1 VTFTPASFSAAQK
14 TAWFTPTA
22 APALSQASGWT
33 SVQTTAATA
42 DTLINYL
49 RGQFGFEE
57 RSPANS
63 VLLYRTREH
72 VLGDIINGK
81 PVYVKV
87 PPFNYTENNYTAF
100 KAGLASRQGVVYVAA
115 NDGMLHAFNSDTGNE
130 MWAYV
135 PSFVLPNLKT
145 LADDNYANAHQ
156 FFVDG
161 SPVANDIWTGTA
173 WKTVVVGG
181 LNGGGKGYYAL
192 DVTNPSSPVVM
203 WEFSDANLGYTYG
216 NPVMGKL
223 TDGSWV
229 VVFTSGYNNTPVTGN
244 TTADGVGR
252 LFVVNAL
259 TGAVKFTVSTAVG
272 TSASPSGLGKIAAW
286 VDNSL
291 TDNTLQR
298 VYGGDMLGN
307 LWRFD
312 INDLILPAGKEA
324 TQLALLQVGTYQQPI
339 TTSPEVG
346 LVNNI
351 PVIYVGTGRYL
362 GASDVNDQNQQSLYA
377 IVDQLNA
384 TGLGNVRSETTCP
397 LVQQTITV
405 QGVNS
410 RTTTTLP
417 VDFASKCGW
426 FLDFNPGNDSPGE
439 RVNVD
444 PKLQL
449 GVLAVATN
457 IPEQS
462 VCTVGGSSF
471 LYFFDYTTG
480 TFVATAA
487 GGVAGTRVGNS
498 IAVGLNTYRLPDGR
512 VVTTVTTSDDKHPVT
527 PNPSSPNFVN
537 AGKRVMFRELTN

>member
-1 VTFTPASFSAAQK
+1 MQS
-14 TAWFTPTA
+14 
-22 APALSQASGWT
+22 
-33 SVQTTAATA
+33 TAATA
-42 DTLINYL
+42 DTVINYL

-87 PPFNYTENNYTAF
+87 PPFNYSENGYGTF
-100 KAGLASRQGVVYVAA
+100 KLGLASRQGAVYVAA
-115 NDGMLHAFNSDTGNE
+115 NDGMLHAFNSDTGAE

-135 PSFVLPNLKT
+135 PSFVLPNMKT

-161 SPVANDIWTGTA
+161 SPVANDVWTGTS
-173 WKTVVVGG
+173 WKTILVGG

-192 DVTNPSSPVVM
+192 DVTNPSSPTVL
-203 WEFSDANLGYTYG
+203 WEFSDTNLGFSYG
-216 NPVMGKL
+216 NPVVGKL
-223 TDGSWV
+223 VDGTWV

-244 TTADGVGR
+244 TSADGVGR
-252 LFVVNAL
+252 LYVVNAL
-259 TGAVKFTVSTAVG
+259 TGTVKFTVSTGVG
-272 TSASPSGLGKIAAW
+272 TSTSPSGLGRISAW
-286 VDNSL
+286 VDASL
-291 TDNTLQR
+291 TDNTLER

-312 INDLILPAGKEA
+312 INDIIAPSGKEA
-324 TQLALLQVGTYQQPI
+324 TQLAFFQAGTYVQPV
-339 TTSPEVG
+339 TTAPELG
-346 LVNNI
+346 LVNNL
-351 PVIYVGTGRYL
+351 PVVFVGTGRYL
-362 GASDVNDQNQQSLYA
+362 GASDVNDQGQQSLYG
-377 IVDQLNA
+377 IVDRLNA
-384 TGLGNVRSETTCP
+384 TGIGNARTETTCP
-397 LVQQTITV
+397 LVQQTLQVGGNNT
-405 QGVNS
+405 
-410 RTTTTLP
+410 RTTSNLP
-417 VDFASKCGW
+417 VSLSTNCGW
-426 FLDFNPGNDSPGE
+426 FLDFNPANSTPGE

-480 TFVATAA
+480 SAVPTAA
-487 GGVAGTRVGNS
+487 GGVAGTMVGNA
-498 IAVGLNTYRLPDGR
+498 ITVGLNTYRLPDGR
-512 VVTTVTTSDDKHPVT
+512 VVTTVTTSDDKHPVS
-527 PNPSSPNFVN
+527 PNPSSPNFAF
-537 AGKRVMFRELTN
+537 AGKRVMYRELSN